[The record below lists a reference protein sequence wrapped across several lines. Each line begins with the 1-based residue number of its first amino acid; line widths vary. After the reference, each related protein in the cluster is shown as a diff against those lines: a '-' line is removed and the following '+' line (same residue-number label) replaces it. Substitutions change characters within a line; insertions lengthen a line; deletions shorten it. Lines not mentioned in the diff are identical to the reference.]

1 MKFSEALARIQAIA
15 EKIDR
20 GEIEIDELAASVKE
34 AYELHALCKKK
45 IEEAELQI
53 EKIIQAEESSSPQG
67 KSATTDHDE
76 ADSDEGLPF

>member
-53 EKIIQAEESSSPQG
+53 EKIIQAEESSPSQG
-67 KSATTDHDE
+67 KADTAENDE
-76 ADSDEGLPF
+76 PEETSGLPF